1 MFVHELYI
9 YQTKLSNS
17 LKLSEFD
24 RKRHLAVLERPF
36 THYLS
41 NISVIFLFLYFRFRT
56 GKIAILNMQTHS
68 PLIYIYIY
76 IRTYVNSPVKIGASI
91 KFQQVPW
98 TSPSY
103 NTSVA
108 RCEFHWNTPGD
119 DSFVTRSTK
128 WVYVTRLAD
137 LR

>member
-9 YQTKLSNS
+9 YIQNETISNS

-76 IRTYVNSPVKIGASI
+76 IYTNLCKQPSENRRLCQISAGPLDEPV
-91 KFQQVPW
+91 
-98 TSPSY
+98 
-103 NTSVA
+103 
-108 RCEFHWNTPGD
+108 
-119 DSFVTRSTK
+119 
-128 WVYVTRLAD
+128 L
-137 LR
+137 

>member
-9 YQTKLSNS
+9 YKTKLSNS

-36 THYLS
+36 TRYLS
-41 NISVIFLFLYFRFRT
+41 KISVIFLFLYFRFRT

-68 PLIYIYIY
+68 PLIYIY

-108 RCEFHWNTPGD
+108 RCECHWNPRVMT
-119 DSFVTRSTK
+119 SFIVRSTK
-128 WVYVTRLAD
+128 WVCVTRLAD

>member
-9 YQTKLSNS
+9 YIQNETISNS

-24 RKRHLAVLERPF
+24 RKRHLAVLERLF

-76 IRTYVNSPVKIGASI
+76 IYEPM
-91 KFQQVPW
+91 
-98 TSPSY
+98 
-103 NTSVA
+103 
-108 RCEFHWNTPGD
+108 
-119 DSFVTRSTK
+119 
-128 WVYVTRLAD
+128 
-137 LR
+137 